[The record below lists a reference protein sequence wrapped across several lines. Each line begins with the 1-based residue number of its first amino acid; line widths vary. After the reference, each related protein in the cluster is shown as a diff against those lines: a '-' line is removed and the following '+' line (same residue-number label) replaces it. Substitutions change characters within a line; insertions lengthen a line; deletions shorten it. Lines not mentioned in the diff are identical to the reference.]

1 MLLKLQTKNYA
12 FFEDI
17 DITFSDGLNVITG
30 ESGSGKSLFVKALMT
45 LIGDPQDTIKINEN
59 SMIQGYLIVDRS
71 AREILKERGI
81 NAGEELIITAS
92 FQNKRLIYRINGIM
106 VPRDLLKRLS
116 KELFV
121 FHTQGSQSKLF
132 SNSFYMNLVD
142 QFVDEKL
149 LQDYRKIFR
158 AYSALSEKKQ
168 KYGNNISD
176 ILRKRDF
183 LRFQIN
189 EIESFVP
196 DTKEEEE
203 LNKRYSMMLNS
214 KRIRDSLIEALE
226 NIRMGDGSV
235 YEILNNVKYAI
246 SDLNEASLKDLVD
259 KLDVLIDLIEDW
271 RYEAE
276 KIYENAEYNPE
287 EFKKIEERLNGYQ
300 LLKRKYGPDV
310 ETITKNLKSMKK
322 ELLELENIEAELN
335 KIDDE
340 IETLKISLN
349 NLALKIREERKK
361 AALKLEKRIKKHL
374 DDLNMKNTKIRF
386 YFNELNELSVN
397 GLDELNL
404 IASINPGTPED
415 LISKIAS
422 GGELSRIMLAIELA
436 ISEGLGDLSLIFD
449 EVDAGIG
456 QRIVE
461 VLAKKLKNISQKH
474 QVLVVSHLPQIPLIA
489 DKHFVVQKTSMKNE
503 TKIFIKELSE
513 NERVDEIVN
522 MFGSD
527 FKDMKIKIEEVM
539 KSGWE
544 VD

>member
-1 MLLKLQTKNYA
+1 
-12 FFEDI
+12 
-17 DITFSDGLNVITG
+17 
-30 ESGSGKSLFVKALMT
+30 
-45 LIGDPQDTIKINEN
+45 
-59 SMIQGYLIVDRS
+59 
-71 AREILKERGI
+71 
-81 NAGEELIITAS
+81 
-92 FQNKRLIYRINGIM
+92 
-106 VPRDLLKRLS
+106 
-116 KELFV
+116 
-121 FHTQGSQSKLF
+121 
-132 SNSFYMNLVD
+132 
-142 QFVDEKL
+142 
-149 LQDYRKIFR
+149 IFR
-158 AYSALSEKKQ
+158 AYSALSERKQ

-246 SDLNEASLKDLVD
+246 SNLNEASLKDLVD

>member
-1 MLLKLQTKNYA
+1 M
-12 FFEDI
+12 
-17 DITFSDGLNVITG
+17 
-30 ESGSGKSLFVKALMT
+30 
-45 LIGDPQDTIKINEN
+45 
-59 SMIQGYLIVDRS
+59 
-71 AREILKERGI
+71 
-81 NAGEELIITAS
+81 
-92 FQNKRLIYRINGIM
+92 
-106 VPRDLLKRLS
+106 
-116 KELFV
+116 
-121 FHTQGSQSKLF
+121 
-132 SNSFYMNLVD
+132 
-142 QFVDEKL
+142 
-149 LQDYRKIFR
+149 
-158 AYSALSEKKQ
+158 
-168 KYGNNISD
+168 
-176 ILRKRDF
+176 
-183 LRFQIN
+183 
-189 EIESFVP
+189 
-196 DTKEEEE
+196 
-203 LNKRYSMMLNS
+203 
-214 KRIRDSLIEALE
+214 
-226 NIRMGDGSV
+226 
-235 YEILNNVKYAI
+235 
-246 SDLNEASLKDLVD
+246 
-259 KLDVLIDLIEDW
+259 
-271 RYEAE
+271 
-276 KIYENAEYNPE
+276 
-287 EFKKIEERLNGYQ
+287 
-300 LLKRKYGPDV
+300 KRKYGPDV

-322 ELLELENIEAELN
+322 ELIELENIEAELN

-527 FKDMKIKIEEVM
+527 FKDMKIKIEEAM

>member
-1 MLLKLQTKNYA
+1 
-12 FFEDI
+12 
-17 DITFSDGLNVITG
+17 
-30 ESGSGKSLFVKALMT
+30 
-45 LIGDPQDTIKINEN
+45 
-59 SMIQGYLIVDRS
+59 
-71 AREILKERGI
+71 
-81 NAGEELIITAS
+81 
-92 FQNKRLIYRINGIM
+92 
-106 VPRDLLKRLS
+106 
-116 KELFV
+116 
-121 FHTQGSQSKLF
+121 
-132 SNSFYMNLVD
+132 MNLVD

-226 NIRMGDGSV
+226 SIRMGDGSV

-246 SDLNEASLKDLVD
+246 SNLNEASLKDLVD